1 MAGMDA
7 EITPT
12 ANGPLQAQRIKA
24 LQDDAGKT
32 ISTDEEI
39 WLCRCGHSK
48 TKPYCDGSHEAAKFS
63 DKRHRKSAGAAVEFA
78 GKTVTVV
85 DDFSLCAHA
94 GECVDRAPGTFFTKG
109 PDGRVS
115 HPDGAPT
122 EQVIAAIRHCP
133 SGALLYKLRG
143 KLVHE
148 YSGDTSV
155 RVEKDGPLHVH
166 RAKLNGDARPA
177 TEDHYTLCRC
187 GASLNKPFCDGMH
200 AKIKFRDG
208 SA

>member
-1 MAGMDA
+1 MDA

-12 ANGPLQAQRIKA
+12 PNGPLQAQRIKA
-24 LQDDAGKT
+24 LKNDRGET
-32 ISTDEEI
+32 INTAESI
-39 WLCRCGHSK
+39 FLCRCGASK
-48 TKPYCDGSHEAAKFS
+48 NKPYCDGSHEAAGFS
-63 DKRHRKSAGAAVEFA
+63 DQRQLTEKSAAAEFA
-78 GKTVTVV
+78 GREITVV

-94 GECVDRAPGTFFTKG
+94 GECVDRAPETFFTKG

-115 HPDGAPT
+115 HPDSSPA
-122 EQVIAAIRHCP
+122 EQIIAAIRHCP

-143 KLVHE
+143 NLVHDYFTE
-148 YSGDTSV
+148 TDV

-166 RAKLNGDARPA
+166 RAKLNGEARPA

-187 GASLNKPFCDGMH
+187 GASENKPFCDGMH
-200 AKIKFRDG
+200 ARIKFRDG

>member
-1 MAGMDA
+1 MDA

-12 ANGPLQAQRIKA
+12 PNGPLQARHIQA
-24 LQDDAGKT
+24 LTNDRGKI
-32 ISTDEEI
+32 ISTDAEI
-39 WLCRCGHSK
+39 YLCRCGHSQN
-48 TKPYCDGSHEAAKFS
+48 KPYCDGSHKAAGFS
-63 DKRHRKSAGAAVEFA
+63 GKRRRAGGSAATEFA
-78 GKTVTVV
+78 GRHVTVI

-94 GECVDRAPGTFFTKG
+94 GECVDRAPETFFTKG

-115 HPDGAPT
+115 HPDASPAK
-122 EQVIAAIRHCP
+122 QVIAAIRHCP

-143 KLVHE
+143 KPVHA
-148 YSGDTSV
+148 YSEATGI

-166 RAKLNGDARPA
+166 RAKLPGQARPA

-200 AKIKFRDG
+200 TKVKFRDG
-208 SA
+208 SGK